1 MWLKGLCRNDKVQ
14 DLETDNPGIFGWADM
29 VTRVLIWGGEGS
41 MSHEM
46 VDLCG
51 VTSLGLGHLLA
62 NPSSAGQQ
70 LMVGVDKQRVPTG
83 IAEAL

>member
-1 MWLKGLCRNDKVQ
+1 M
-14 DLETDNPGIFGWADM
+14 DNPGIFGWADM
-29 VTRVLIWGGEGS
+29 VTRVLIWGGGGS

-62 NPSSAGQQ
+62 NPSSA
-70 LMVGVDKQRVPTG
+70 
-83 IAEAL
+83 